1 MPPRSDPAL
10 GQGHSIYTENP
21 PPAWGQGHSIYTEN
35 PPPAWGQGHSIYT
48 ENPPLPG
55 AKGILSTQAVAVPED
70 LAAKRPGRHKAPRS
84 TLQPVGNSAL
94 FFPIRDRATPG
105 NSRHL
110 QVLSP
115 AQAGSVRWIKHG
127 VLAPCGKE
135 CIILMGPQRQEGCGS
150 GCGV

>member
-1 MPPRSDPAL
+1 MPPRSAPAL

-35 PPPAWGQGHSIYT
+35 PPPPGAKGILSTQRI
-48 ENPPLPG
+48 PPLPG

-94 FFPIRDRATPG
+94 FFPDSGSG
-105 NSRHL
+105 NPRQL
-110 QVLSP
+110 QALAGSP

>member
-1 MPPRSDPAL
+1 MPPRSAPAL

-21 PPAWGQGHSIYTEN
+21 PRLGPRAFYLHRES
-35 PPPAWGQGHSIYT
+35 
-48 ENPPLPG
+48 PPLPG

-110 QVLSP
+110 QAVRRR
-115 AQAGSVRWIKHG
+115 QGQCDGSSM
-127 VLAPCGKE
+127 A
-135 CIILMGPQRQEGCGS
+135 S
-150 GCGV
+150 